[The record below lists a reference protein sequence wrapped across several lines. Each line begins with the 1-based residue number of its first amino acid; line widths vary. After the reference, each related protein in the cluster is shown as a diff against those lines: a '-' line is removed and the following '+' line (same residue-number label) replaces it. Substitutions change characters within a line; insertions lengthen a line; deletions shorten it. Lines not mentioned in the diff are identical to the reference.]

1 METNKMS
8 WKILRNQL
16 ILVRPII
23 IATKKKKKAC
33 DNDFVFW
40 PECLIQTG
48 QSIQEEAAIN
58 TKRGWNQSSSK

>member
-1 METNKMS
+1 M
-8 WKILRNQL
+8 
-16 ILVRPII
+16 RPII